1 MTFKKR
7 IIVKIFILLLISFA
21 NFVQLLADSVLYDNV
36 NEGGDTIRP
45 KYIFGIGYGLNS
57 FNSNFTQLPNVGNCC
72 PKFLDGTGGGLNF
85 NLGYEIPI
93 FKSAID
99 GLALGFNMAM
109 INRSGGF
116 EISETTQITD
126 GVDLITGEFKHSL
139 DLSLTYLDLM
149 PYLSYQITNSL
160 SFSAGVGIATN
171 ISNDYQQ
178 KEQLSQ
184 PSNKGYFID
193 SVNGTKSRVRNEKSG
208 KIENLNSLIFANI
221 GLGYELPLN
230 STNTLRLKPSVN
242 YNIGFNDAVKD
253 LDFKIKT
260 IQFALNAVYTPFET
274 IKKETNNYNI
284 DTIKVE
290 SDKIDQNIVKLG
302 KYNIETEKIEKE
314 YYSETINNY
323 SRTDT
328 FLIAKAKPV
337 VKETTKQ
344 EPIVDKKPEAK
355 KIEPINEITGS
366 LEILNPKSK
375 NDKITQIKAQIEF
388 VKDVY
393 PLLPYIFFDELSPK
407 LPKRYKQVKKS
418 EEFDLKDL
426 DPNPIDYHKNNLN
439 IIGFRLAQ
447 NPQIKLVVKG
457 YIDPTTEANNC
468 ELAKLRAQ
476 NVKDYL
482 VNVFE
487 IEESR
492 ISIKTNTNNCFPT
505 DITRSQSDE
514 GYSENRRVE
523 LETNIPELLFSLSN
537 QRYQRPSQ
545 LLPDEVIISPKFE
558 NVTID
563 KNSKEILS
571 RNKFINWSY
580 YVELDGTEVSSESE
594 DSDLRDINYILPY
607 KLIRDAKNDSKLTFG
622 FTANDV
628 NGDNI
633 SDSKILALTKDT
645 SNLEIESLTLTVFQV
660 SQYSLDD
667 RIKKEIR
674 KFFDK
679 IGEGASVYIKGY
691 SDNLGVLSDNKRLSQ
706 TRANAVRDYIKSIAP
721 KVKIIEAVGV
731 GSDEFP
737 PGVRGYMTPEE
748 RFISRTVQIE
758 IRKEFDKE

>member
-1 MTFKKR
+1 MRLKNRNLINILIFA
-7 IIVKIFILLLISFA
+7 IIGISSLSLVRA
-21 NFVQLLADSVLYDNV
+21 EN
-36 NEGGDTIRP
+36 DTLRP
-45 KYIFGIGYGLNS
+45 KYIMGIGYGLNS

-72 PKFLDGTGGGLNF
+72 PKFIDGSGSGLNI
-85 NLGYEIPI
+85 NLGYELPI
-93 FKSAID
+93 LKSTLD
-99 GLALGFNMAM
+99 GLSFGLNIGMV
-109 INRSGGF
+109 NRSGGY
-116 EISETTQITD
+116 EINETTQITD
-126 GVDLITGEFKHSL
+126 GVDVLKGEFAHNL
-139 DLSLTYLDLM
+139 DLSLNYLDFM
-149 PYLSYQITNSL
+149 PYLSYQITNNLSL
-160 SFSAGVGIATN
+160 NAGVGIATN
-171 ISNDYQQ
+171 ISNNYQQ
-178 KEQLSQ
+178 KEQLTQ

-193 SVNGTKSRVRNEKSG
+193 SINGTKSRIRNERSG
-208 KIENLNSLIFANI
+208 QIENLNSMLFANI

-230 STNTLRLKPSVN
+230 STNTMRLKPSIN
-242 YNIGFNDAVKD
+242 YNLGLGDAVKD
-253 LDFKIKT
+253 LDFKINVLQLS
-260 IQFALNAVYTPFET
+260 IYAIYTPFET
-274 IKKETNNYNI
+274 IKKETNNYDI
-284 DTIKVE
+284 DTIKIE
-290 SDKIDQNIVKLG
+290 SDKIDENIVKLG
-302 KYNIETEKIEKE
+302 KYNIETENIAKE

-328 FLIAKAKPV
+328 LLIAIAKPV
-337 VKETTKQ
+337 IKEPIKQ
-344 EPIVDKKPEAK
+344 EPIVEKKTEAK

-375 NDKITQIKAQIEF
+375 NEKITQIKAQIEF

-393 PLLPYIFFDELSPK
+393 PLLPYIFFDELSPE
-407 LPKRYKQVKKS
+407 LPKRYKQIKDG
-418 EEFDLKDL
+418 EDFDLKDL

-447 NPQIKLVVKG
+447 NPQIKLTIKG

-476 NVKDYL
+476 NVRDYL
-482 VNVFE
+482 VNVFD
-487 IEESR
+487 IEENR
-492 ISIKTNTNNCFPT
+492 ISIKTNANNCFPT
-505 DITRSQSDE
+505 DITRSQSEE

-558 NVTID
+558 NLTVD
-563 KNSKEILS
+563 KNTKEILS
-571 RNKFINWSY
+571 RNKFTNWSY
-580 YVELDGTEVSSESE
+580 FVELDGSEVSSEAE

-622 FTANDV
+622 FSANDE
-628 NGDNI
+628 NGNNV
-633 SDSKILALTKDT
+633 SDSKIIALTKDT
-645 SNLEIESLTLTVFQV
+645 SNFEIESLTLTVFQV
-660 SQYSLDD
+660 SQYTLDD

-679 IGEGASVYIKGY
+679 IGDGASVYIKGY

-721 KVKIIEAVGV
+721 KVKIVESVGV

-737 PGVRGYMTPEE
+737 PGVRGYLTPEE

>member
-1 MTFKKR
+1 MTFKNR
-7 IIVKIFILLLISFA
+7 IIVKILILLLISFA

-72 PKFLDGTGGGLNF
+72 PKFLDGTGGGLNI

-93 FKSAID
+93 FKGAID

-253 LDFKIKT
+253 LDFKINT

-337 VKETTKQ
+337 VKETIKQ
-344 EPIVDKKPEAK
+344 EPIVEKKPEAK

-487 IEESR
+487 IDESR

-679 IGEGASVYIKGY
+679 IGDGASVYIKGY